1 MTFLDVWIGYTV
13 FGTAMTCAAF
23 VWAVRSRQ
31 FSDLDRGRHIPLRA
45 AESVDRPGTGV
56 PEPVEGDRKPTRADR
71 YTWIVLALLTV
82 AAVIAALIVAQGDC
96 RM

>member
-13 FGTAMTCAAF
+13 FGTAITCAAF

-45 AESVDRPGTGV
+45 AEPADRPSG
-56 PEPVEGDRKPTRADR
+56 PDRKPARADR

-82 AAVIAALIVAQGDC
+82 AAVTAALIVAQGAR